1 MKEVAEASYRLLV
14 VDDEPLALNLAK
26 RVFEPETDIEV
37 HSATS
42 PVRGLEL
49 SMLHDID
56 LVIADQRMPEMSG
69 LQFLARLREVRPRAF
84 RILLTAFPDTT
95 VALKAINEGLVY
107 RFILKPWEPEDMRV
121 TVRRALETK
130 RLQDEHERVVT
141 QLKTSYD
148 ELVQAEHMAAL
159 GRLSAGLGHELS
171 DSVAPLVTS
180 IRSLEA
186 ELKRL
191 LAVARSA
198 DRSIE
203 QKFGREDI
211 ERLKTDVIRAGPDM
225 GGNAEES
232 FAAIRAAGER
242 LEALVRGVESY
253 TVRAEPVPLDINQA
267 VLAAVQLLSN
277 RFGKVIRLERDLRP
291 VPMAL
296 CRSSEI
302 MQVVLNLLGNAADA
316 VEKRSNP
323 TVQLRTWH
331 EAGTI
336 RLEIV
341 DNGKGL
347 DPAVALRLFQP
358 FVSTK
363 ATGRGSGMGL
373 SICRGIIEGHGGTIE
388 AVSQRGA
395 GTRFTVTLP
404 AIAPGGA

>member
-1 MKEVAEASYRLLV
+1 MVEHVAGASYRLLV

-26 RVFEPETDIEV
+26 RVFEPDTDIEI

-42 PVRGLEL
+42 PVRGLEFA
-49 SMLHDID
+49 MLHDID
-56 LVIADQRMPEMSG
+56 LVIADQRMPEMDG
-69 LQFLARLREVRPRAF
+69 LQFLARLRELRPGAF

-130 RLQDEHERVVT
+130 RLQDEHERVIT
-141 QLKTSYD
+141 QLKSSYD

-171 DSVAPLVTS
+171 NSVSALLAG

-186 ELKRL
+186 ELGPL
-191 LAVARSA
+191 VATARST
-198 DRSIE
+198 DRAW
-203 QKFGREDI
+203 
-211 ERLKTDVIRAGPDM
+211 LDM
-225 GGNAEES
+225 RGNAEAS
-232 FAAIRAAGER
+232 FAAVRVASGR
-242 LEALVRGVESY
+242 LATLVHGLESY
-253 TVRAEPVPLDINQA
+253 TVRADPEPLYINHA
-267 VLAAVQLLSN
+267 VLTAIQLLSN
-277 RFGKVIRLERDLRP
+277 RFGKSIRLERDLRP
-291 VPMAL
+291 VPMAR
-296 CRSSEI
+296 CRRSEI
-302 MQVVLNLLGNAADA
+302 LQVVLNLLSNAADA
-316 VEKRSNP
+316 VEKRSDAA
-323 TVQLRTWH
+323 VQVRTAH
-331 EAGTI
+331 EGNNI

-347 DPAVALRLFQP
+347 DPAVAARLFQP

-373 SICRGIIEGHGGTIE
+373 SICRGIVESHGGTIE
-388 AVSQRGA
+388 AVSERGS

-404 AIAPGGA
+404 AIDADA

>member
-1 MKEVAEASYRLLV
+1 
-14 VDDEPLALNLAK
+14 
-26 RVFEPETDIEV
+26 
-37 HSATS
+37 
-42 PVRGLEL
+42 
-49 SMLHDID
+49 
-56 LVIADQRMPEMSG
+56 
-69 LQFLARLREVRPRAF
+69 
-84 RILLTAFPDTT
+84 
-95 VALKAINEGLVY
+95 
-107 RFILKPWEPEDMRV
+107 MRV

-171 DSVAPLVTS
+171 DSVSPLLTS
-180 IRSLEA
+180 IRSMEA

-203 QKFGREDI
+203 QKFGPAEV
-211 ERLKTDVIRAGPDM
+211 ERLKSDVMRAGPDIS
-225 GGNAEES
+225 GNAEES
-232 FAAIRAAGER
+232 LAAIRAAGER

-267 VLAAVQLLSN
+267 VLAAVQLLAN
-277 RFGKVIRLERDLRP
+277 RFGKVVRLERDLRP

-323 TVQLRTWH
+323 TVQIRTWH

-347 DPAVALRLFQP
+347 DPGVALRLFQP

-363 ATGRGSGMGL
+363 TTGRGSGMGL
-373 SICRGIIEGHGGTIE
+373 SICRAIIEGHGGTIE
-388 AVSQRGA
+388 AVSQRGS
-395 GTRFTVTLP
+395 GTRFTVSLP
-404 AIAPGGA
+404 AIAPAA